1 MLSVRSRTLVSLH
14 ELVGSD
20 FSKKVKNFQNF
31 VSYQSIPDCMWA
43 EAGKAIDVLRLAEVD
58 IGGSRSF
65 LVDVGGSLTKTID
78 RIKTK
83 KIQEKM

>member
-1 MLSVRSRTLVSLH
+1 MGGGRKT
-14 ELVGSD
+14 
-20 FSKKVKNFQNF
+20 
-31 VSYQSIPDCMWA
+31 
-43 EAGKAIDVLRLAEVD
+43 GKAIDVLRLAEVD

-83 KIQEKM
+83 EIQEKM